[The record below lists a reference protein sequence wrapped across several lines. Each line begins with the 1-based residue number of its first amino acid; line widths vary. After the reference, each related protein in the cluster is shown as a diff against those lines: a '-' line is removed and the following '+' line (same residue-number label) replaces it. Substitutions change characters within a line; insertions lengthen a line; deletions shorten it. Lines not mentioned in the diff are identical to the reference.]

1 MFTVCLGTPRSNAG
15 KFTSSGVVTVDVVVL
30 TMPRSL
36 RVARTT
42 GFGTPTPIIEQAQYV
57 A

>member
-1 MFTVCLGTPRSNAG
+1 MFTVCLWTPRSNAG

-42 GFGTPTPIIEQAQYV
+42 GFGTPTPILEQAQYV